1 MSPLRLMPDVA
12 PLNRMLTRGIVGPV
26 VLAAVLGFSGSAH
39 AAAKGPAK
47 PHSTPHPS
55 VPHAPAHQSGQHH
68 RGGYHRGGYHRVN
81 VITYGYGYSRGYRR
95 TGYYRHRGYGGNSQ
109 MAWMARMHQQ
119 QYQLMMKQRQAEAQA
134 FMATFD
140 TNHNGTIEGKERGPA
155 EHYLRERRL
164 GKIPPLTLASNSRN
178 KK

>member
-1 MSPLRLMPDVA
+1 MSLTPLTSRVA
-12 PLNRMLTRGIVGPV
+12 SLSRMLERGIVGPV
-26 VLAAVLGFSGSAH
+26 LLAAVLGLSCTAFG
-39 AAAKGPAK
+39 AAKGPAK
-47 PHSTPHPS
+47 PHAAPHPK
-55 VPHAPAHQSGQHH
+55 VPHAHPQQGGQHH
-68 RGGYHRGGYHRVN
+68 RGGYHRGGYQRVN
-81 VITYGYGYSRGYRR
+81 VYNIGYGYSRGYHR
-95 TGYYRHRGYGGNSQ
+95 TGYYRRRGYGGNSQ
-109 MAWMARMHQQ
+109 MAWASRMYQQ
-119 QYQLMMKQRQAEAQA
+119 QYQMMMKQRQAESQA

>member
-1 MSPLRLMPDVA
+1 MSLPPLTPGFVS
-12 PLNRMLTRGIVGPV
+12 LNRMLTRGIVGPV
-26 VLAAVLGFSGSAH
+26 VLAAALGFSWPAF

-55 VPHAPAHQSGQHH
+55 VPHSPAHQSGQHH
-68 RGGYHRGGYHRVN
+68 RGGYHRGGYQRIN
-81 VITYGYGYSRGYRR
+81 VYNYGYGYSRGYHR
-95 TGYYRHRGYGGNSQ
+95 TGYYRRRGYGGNSQ
-109 MAWMARMHQQ
+109 MAWMARMYQQ

-164 GKIPPLTLASNSRN
+164 GKIPPLTLASNTRN

>member
-1 MSPLRLMPDVA
+1 MSPLRLTPDVA
-12 PLNRMLTRGIVGPV
+12 SLNRMLTRGIVGPV
-26 VLAAVLGFSGSAH
+26 FLAAVLGFSWPAF
-39 AAAKGPAK
+39 AAAKAPAK
-47 PHSTPHPS
+47 PHAPRPN
-55 VPHAPAHQSGQHH
+55 VPHAHPQQGGQHH

-81 VITYGYGYSRGYRR
+81 VYNIGYGYSRGYRR

-109 MAWMARMHQQ
+109 MAWMARMYQQ

-164 GKIPPLTLASNSRN
+164 GRIPPLTLASNSRN

>member
-1 MSPLRLMPDVA
+1 MIVSAACGSGTVIVTLR
-12 PLNRMLTRGIVGPV
+12 PV
-26 VLAAVLGFSGSAH
+26 RNVSLA
-39 AAAKGPAK
+39 
-47 PHSTPHPS
+47 
-55 VPHAPAHQSGQHH
+55 
-68 RGGYHRGGYHRVN
+68 
-81 VITYGYGYSRGYRR
+81 
-95 TGYYRHRGYGGNSQ
+95 
-109 MAWMARMHQQ
+109 MAWMARMYQQ

-164 GKIPPLTLASNSRN
+164 GKIPPLTLASTTRN

>member
-1 MSPLRLMPDVA
+1 MSLPPLTQDVVS
-12 PLNRMLTRGIVGPV
+12 LGRMLKRGFVGSV
-26 VLAAVLGFSGSAH
+26 ILAAVLGFAWPKL
-39 AAAKGPAK
+39 AEAKGPVKSPA
-47 PHSTPHPS
+47 PPRTN
-55 VPHAPAHQSGQHH
+55 VPHAHQGGHHH

-81 VITYGYGYSRGYRR
+81 VYNYAYGYSRGYHR

-109 MAWMARMHQQ
+109 MAWASRMYQQ
-119 QYQLMMKQRQAEAQA
+119 QYQMMMKQRQAESQA

-164 GKIPPLTLASNSRN
+164 GKIPPLTLASTSRS